1 MEGSDWSRQ
10 ARRWLAGWLALLA
23 VGCSAPG
30 TTRTDAGTADAGPDA
45 SGSGGS
51 DGGSGDAGLWPVGAL
66 WLEATS
72 RGGFPTPLCSV
83 DGGTVDGSNFKL
95 TADGRFEY
103 AVCEL
108 VVPYPST
115 EFTSGTLVVDAGQLA
130 RFDAAM
136 GALTRSSV
144 GSCGADKRVLVLRV
158 ETSGGTLRYAD
169 DFYACWREPGTVY
182 VQRIDGVFTLFAEWA
197 RVQ

>member
-1 MEGSDWSRQ
+1 MDLSGCAKSAQ
-10 ARRWLAGWLALLA
+10 RWLVGCFALLL

-30 TTRTDAGTADAGPDA
+30 TPGTDAGPADA
-45 SGSGGS
+45 
-51 DGGSGDAGLWPVGAL
+51 GSGDAGLWPVGAL
-66 WLEATS
+66 WVEATS

-83 DGGTVDGSNFKL
+83 DGGMVDGSTFKL
-95 TADGRFEY
+95 LADGRFEY

-115 EFTSGTLVVDAGQLA
+115 EFTAGSKILDAGQLA
-130 RFDAAM
+130 RFDATM
-136 GALTRSSV
+136 GALTRSSA
-144 GSCGADKRVLVLRV
+144 GLCGADKRVLVLRL

-169 DFYACWREPGTVY
+169 EFYACWQEPGTVY
-182 VQRIDGVFTLFAEWA
+182 VTGIDEVFDLLAEWA